1 MWPLLIYVAAS
12 LLGATSGSVL
22 AQDQTKQSIATFF
35 ALPLQRQHE
44 EFRTYSLD
52 KQYEIFIYSM
62 QRRHPADLSFAYD
75 IASKGQPAAGFLSG
89 KLQGTSN
96 EWTQENII
104 YVFEVMAKQ
113 KYYSVS
119 SDRKLITQLRRAV
132 TSMKRTDTREN
143 SERSLKTIIDA
154 S

>member
-1 MWPLLIYVAAS
+1 MWPLLISFALS
-12 LLGATSGSVL
+12 LLVTTFVPVS
-22 AQDQTKQSIATFF
+22 AQDQTKQSIAIFF

-44 EFRTYSLD
+44 EFRTYTLE

-75 IASKGQPAAGFLSG
+75 IASKGQAAADFLSV
-89 KLQGTSN
+89 KLQGTN
-96 EWTQENII
+96 DEWTQENII

-113 KYYSVS
+113 KYYSVG
-119 SDRKLITQLRRAV
+119 SDRKLITQVRRAV
-132 TSMKRTDTREN
+132 TSMKRTDIREN
-143 SERSLKTIIDA
+143 SERSLKTILDA